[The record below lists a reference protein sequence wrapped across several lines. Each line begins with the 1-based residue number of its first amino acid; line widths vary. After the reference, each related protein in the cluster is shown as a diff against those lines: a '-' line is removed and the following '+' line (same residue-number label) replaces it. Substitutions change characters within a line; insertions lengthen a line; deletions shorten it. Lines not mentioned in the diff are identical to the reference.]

1 MVNLM
6 KALSVKNLAKDVL
19 VRSTIVASLVGAVAS
34 PAMALNLV
42 SQKTAVRASGVT
54 QIRMELE
61 VAQGTATSALDILFV
76 VDDSGS
82 MGTYQ
87 QHLLANVDN
96 LVKAA
101 QQSGVDLN
109 AAVITTTADSD
120 SWRTTPG
127 YASKGVFTGLPGS
140 TVASTANGNF
150 ADVLKQNLTYAMV
163 TDGSGYE
170 QPFEAMRLALS
181 EPLVSGV
188 NAGFLRP
195 NAGLAVF
202 LLTDA
207 DDQSSKPV
215 QEYVD
220 FLKQLKNNAV
230 TLHAAYIPTTA
241 AIGAP
246 ISLPVPGS
254 PHLTCNRSG
263 EGEPLRIEEALSAF
277 GTLTESINLCE
288 PDYSSRLST
297 IGSKYEMIGLR
308 TVQLKIAPVVSSL
321 RLQYGNQT
329 LVAGDLHS
337 GWVYDSAKMQIQL
350 GTKINWVSE
359 PKGTKLVVEYL
370 AE

>member
-61 VAQGTATSALDILFV
+61 VAQGAGKSALDILFV

-82 MGTYQ
+82 MATHQ
-87 QHLLANVDN
+87 KNLLANVEN

-101 QQSGVDLN
+101 EQSGVDLN
-109 AAVITTTADSD
+109 AAVVTSSVDYAPYNP
-120 SWRTTPG
+120 TPG
-127 YASKGVFTGLPGS
+127 SAWAGKFTGLPGAK
-140 TVASTANGNF
+140 VASTANGNF
-150 ADVLKQNLTYAMV
+150 GDVLKQNLSYAMV
-163 TDGSGYE
+163 IDGSGTE
-170 QPFEAMRLALS
+170 QPFEAVRLALS
-181 EPLVSGV
+181 EPLASGE

-195 NAGLAVF
+195 HAALAVF
-202 LLTDA
+202 MLTDA
-207 DDQSSKPV
+207 DDQSPRLV

-220 FLKQLKNNAV
+220 FLRQLKSNAV
-230 TLHAAYIPTTA
+230 TLHAAFIPSTA
-241 AIGAP
+241 PAAP
-246 ISLPVPGS
+246 G
-254 PHLTCNRSG
+254 TACDRN
-263 EGEPLRIEEALSAF
+263 GEPEPVRIEEALHAF